1 MRHHQAG
8 HARRLTCRPPAPPWT
23 QSDTSRARPRAPLSV
38 RGRHCGHTA
47 TLTIRPARAAAHHL
61 AAAAP
66 TAEPAARPRP
76 ASTPQPRRTPP
87 AQTGFPSLQHYCIL
101 LRGERSVAI
110 LERAA
115 ALSPGPGL
123 RQCAR
128 CAMPPIKRRLADHP
142 TLSPP
147 GTPPACRLADREPS
161 TWRRCGQRVRSPT
174 PPTALNT
181 EHLASIHCRFW

>member
-101 LRGERSVAI
+101 LSRRTVGRNPRESRGTE
-110 LERAA
+110 
-115 ALSPGPGL
+115 PGPGATTVCQV
-123 RQCAR
+123 RNAPNQAQTR
-128 CAMPPIKRRLADHP
+128 RSPDAVAPGHPPRV
-142 TLSPP
+142 
-147 GTPPACRLADREPS
+147 PACRPRAVDVAPLWPESTLADSAHRP
-161 TWRRCGQRVRSPT
+161 
-174 PPTALNT
+174 
-181 EHLASIHCRFW
+181 EH